1 MIETDAYRRLLRQ
14 ITAPFDTGIGR
25 VMLADLPEDVQRG
38 VLLMKSVIAADPA
51 LQEAAMSGWGWVDSY
66 GPLSTLYGFREARK
80 NGDEMTLLNPLR
92 WGTTIMSVWEH
103 VPEPMREML
112 VSEGWTA
119 PYFEAFMAFA
129 DHASNLCRGAGRSQ
143 PLRLLRHFIKCVDAN
158 CECCEVSPY
167 VQSRIDSA
175 TQSAS

>member
-119 PYFEAFMAFA
+119 I
-129 DHASNLCRGAGRSQ
+129 SCSTRRRST
-143 PLRLLRHFIKCVDAN
+143 P
-158 CECCEVSPY
+158 
-167 VQSRIDSA
+167 SRAKSRARSSSSCPTRVKTA
-175 TQSAS
+175 TRRS